1 MQCIGYPKQQKYLLI
16 AGCICC
22 HVIALRIMRQS
33 DKYFLPAQVSL
44 SPRPPSA
51 TTPFTIPQLCESLT
65 VWLLMIRRASISL
78 SKVYHKTPLVSTMIF
93 NNTQGVFLS
102 PSQHRRGLSI
112 SRPLVQCLCA
122 VSDGYWQTLYR
133 KIATQSG
140 GNLLLYKNTTSC
152 AGGSKKL

>member
-93 NNTQGVFLS
+93 NSAFFVLTANIVGA
-102 PSQHRRGLSI
+102 SI
-112 SRPLVQCLCA
+112 ARPLVQCLCA
-122 VSDGYWQTLYR
+122 LSETNDQPYIKSSPLNRVASFRFHLYFAILFLR
-133 KIATQSG
+133 VPFPENS
-140 GNLLLYKNTTSC
+140 
-152 AGGSKKL
+152 